1 MVTSDFGSIEAP
13 VDSGPQCARR
23 VPEPL
28 PTGPTRIVTT
38 RMRLPERQLAVLEAA
53 SATEER
59 TIAAIADDT
68 GLKPE
73 TVTGAAFDL
82 RDEGLLAVSET
93 TAEDAEL
100 TAEGRRYVDDGLP
113 EIRLYRA
120 AADASDGDDQ
130 VPMGEAIDA
139 SGLSGSAVD
148 IALSNL
154 PRKGYGTIESG
165 SLSIDPDADV
175 DADPEA
181 AALAALAAAADGADE
196 ATADGAD
203 EATDGDGMDPD
214 GAGVAPDGIP
224 ADAETLDRLAARGLV
239 DLVERTTRSVTL
251 TDAGVDALMAG
262 VEAAETVGELTPEL
276 LASGEW
282 RDVEFAAYNV
292 EADAPAMEGGRKHV
306 LRATADRVKDVLVG
320 MGFQEM
326 EGPHAD
332 SDFWINDCL
341 FMPQDHPARTHW
353 DRFALDVDPMADI
366 PPELIDRVE
375 SAHRDGWGADGDGYH
390 SPWSEAFARE
400 VALRGH
406 TTSLSMRYL
415 SGVAGA
421 ELEPPQRYFSVE
433 KVYRNDTLDPTHLLE
448 FFQIEGWVMAEDL
461 SVRDLMGTFEEFY
474 HQFGIE
480 GIRFKPHY
488 NPYTEPS
495 FELFGE
501 HPETGEEIEI
511 GNSVIFREE
520 VTAPLG
526 VDCDVMAWGLALER
540 LAMLTTGA
548 EDIRDLHG
556 TLADIEFLRNAEV
569 TH

>member
-1 MVTSDFGSIEAP
+1 
-13 VDSGPQCARR
+13 
-23 VPEPL
+23 
-28 PTGPTRIVTT
+28 
-38 RMRLPERQLAVLEAA
+38 MRLPERQLAVLEAA
-53 SATEER
+53 SATDER
-59 TIAAIADDT
+59 TIDDLAAET

-82 RDEGLLAVSET
+82 RDEGLVEVSET
-93 TAEDAEL
+93 TVDVATLSD
-100 TAEGRRYVDDGLP
+100 EGREYLDESLP
-113 EIRLYRA
+113 ETRLFRA
-120 AADASDGDDQ
+120 ALDAGAADDPVS
-130 VPMGEAIDA
+130 MGEAIGRADLA
-139 SGLSGSAVD
+139 GPEVD
-148 IALSNL
+148 IALANF
-154 PRKGYGTIESG
+154 PRKGFGSVDSG
-165 SLSIDPDADV
+165 ELTIDPSV
-175 DADPEA
+175 DPDDDPEVT
-181 AALAALAAAADGADE
+181 ALAALGDDANGDVADIDLADI
-196 ATADGAD
+196 DVD
-203 EATDGDGMDPD
+203 DD
-214 GAGVAPDGIP
+214 V
-224 ADAETLDRLAARGLV
+224 LDRLASRGLV
-239 DLVERTTRSVTL
+239 EITERTTRSVTL
-251 TDAGVDALMAG
+251 TDEGVTALMEG
-262 VEAAETVGELTPEL
+262 VEAAETVGQVTPEL
-276 LASGEW
+276 IASGEW
-282 RDVEFAAYNV
+282 RDVEFSEYDV
-292 EADAPAMEGGRKHV
+292 TADAPAVGGGRKHV
-306 LRATADRVKDVLVG
+306 LRRTADRVKDVLVG

-353 DRFALDVDPMADI
+353 DRFALDVPPMDDI
-366 PPELIDRVE
+366 PEQLIERVE
-375 SAHRDGWGADGDGYH
+375 SAHRDGYGADGDGYH

-415 SGVAGA
+415 SGYAGA

-474 HQFGIE
+474 RQFGITD
-480 GIRFKPHY
+480 IRFKPHY

-495 FELFGE
+495 FELFGK

-511 GNSVIFREE
+511 GNSGIFREE
-520 VTAPLG
+520 VTGPLG

-569 TH
+569 SY

>member
-1 MVTSDFGSIEAP
+1 
-13 VDSGPQCARR
+13 
-23 VPEPL
+23 
-28 PTGPTRIVTT
+28 
-38 RMRLPERQLAVLEAA
+38 MRLPERQLAVLEAA
-53 SATEER
+53 SATDER
-59 TIAAIADDT
+59 TIDELAAET
-68 GLKPE
+68 GLKSE

-82 RDEGLLAVSET
+82 RDEGLIEVTET
-93 TAEDAEL
+93 TVDVAHL
-100 TAEGRRYVDDGLP
+100 TDEGREYLEASLP
-113 EIRLYRA
+113 ETRLFRA
-120 AADASDGDDQ
+120 AIDAGAADDP
-130 VPMGEAIDA
+130 VPMGQVIGRADLAGPE
-139 SGLSGSAVD
+139 VD
-148 IALSNL
+148 IALANF
-154 PRKGYGTIESG
+154 PRKGFGTVDAGE
-165 SLSIDPDADV
+165 LTIDPSV
-175 DADPEA
+175 DPEDDPEA
-181 AALAALAAAADGADE
+181 TALAALADDAAEEDAAADVDDDVLE
-196 ATADGAD
+196 
-203 EATDGDGMDPD
+203 
-214 GAGVAPDGIP
+214 
-224 ADAETLDRLAARGLV
+224 RLASRGLV
-239 DLVERTTRSVTL
+239 EVTERTTRSVTL
-251 TDAGVDALMAG
+251 TDEGVTTLMEG
-262 VEAAETVGELTPEL
+262 IEAAETVAQVTPEL

-282 RDVEFAAYNV
+282 RDVEFTEYDV
-292 EADAPAMEGGRKHV
+292 EADAPDVGGGRKHV
-306 LRATADRVKDVLVG
+306 LRRTADRVKDVLVG

-353 DRFALDVDPMADI
+353 DRFALDVPPMDDI
-366 PPELIDRVE
+366 PDQLIDRVE
-375 SAHRDGWGADGDGYH
+375 SAHREGYGADGDGYH

-415 SGVAGA
+415 SGYAGA

-474 HQFGIE
+474 RQFGITD
-480 GIRFKPHY
+480 IRFKPHY

-495 FELFGE
+495 FELFGK

-511 GNSVIFREE
+511 GNSGIFREE
-520 VTAPLG
+520 VTGPLG

-569 TH
+569 SY

>member
-1 MVTSDFGSIEAP
+1 
-13 VDSGPQCARR
+13 
-23 VPEPL
+23 
-28 PTGPTRIVTT
+28 
-38 RMRLPERQLAVLEAA
+38 MRLPERQLVVLEAA
-53 SATEER
+53 SATDER
-59 TIAAIADDT
+59 TIDDLAAET

-82 RDEGLLAVSET
+82 RDEGLLTVSET
-93 TAEDAEL
+93 TTEVVEP
-100 TAEGRRYVDDGLP
+100 TEEGSRYVRDGLP
-113 EIRLYRA
+113 ESRLHQA
-120 AADASDGDDQ
+120 AVELGADDAP
-130 VPMGEAIDA
+130 VPMGQVIGAADLEGHEVDVALANFPRKGFGAIDA
-139 SGLSGSAVD
+139 GELSV
-148 IALSNL
+148 
-154 PRKGYGTIESG
+154 
-165 SLSIDPDADV
+165 DPDADPET
-175 DADPEA
+175 DPEA
-181 AALAALAAAADGADE
+181 TALAAIVERAESAS
-196 ATADGAD
+196 
-203 EATDGDGMDPD
+203 
-214 GAGVAPDGIP
+214 
-224 ADAETLDRLAARGLV
+224 DAETEGDTAAVSDDDVLDRLASRGLIE
-239 DLVERTTRSVTL
+239 LAERTTRAVML
-251 TDAGVDALMAG
+251 TDAGVDALMEG
-262 VEAAETVGELTPEL
+262 VEAAETVGQLTPEL

-282 RDVEFAAYNV
+282 RDVEFAEYDV
-292 EADAPAMEGGRKHV
+292 EADAPAVNGGRKHV

-320 MGFQEM
+320 MGFKEM

-353 DRFALDVDPMADI
+353 DRFALDVDPMDEI
-366 PPELIDRVE
+366 PEALINRVE
-375 SAHRDGWGADGDGYH
+375 AAHREGVGPDGDGYH

-400 VALRGH
+400 IALRGH

-415 SGVAGA
+415 SGYAGA

-474 HQFGIE
+474 RQFGITD
-480 GIRFKPHY
+480 IRFKPHY

-511 GNSVIFREE
+511 GNSGVFREE
-520 VTAPLG
+520 VTKPLG

-569 TH
+569 SY

>member
-1 MVTSDFGSIEAP
+1 
-13 VDSGPQCARR
+13 
-23 VPEPL
+23 
-28 PTGPTRIVTT
+28 
-38 RMRLPERQLAVLEAA
+38 MRLPERQLAVLEAA
-53 SATEER
+53 SATDER
-59 TIAAIADDT
+59 TVAEIAAET

-73 TVTGAAFDL
+73 TVAGAAFDL
-82 RDEGLLAVSET
+82 ADEGLVAVGSATDET
-93 TAEDAEL
+93 LEL
-100 TAEGRRYVDDGLP
+100 TDEGRSYVEAGLP
-113 EIRLYRA
+113 ETRLYRA
-120 AADASDGDDQ
+120 GLDAGADAKPVSMGA
-130 VPMGEAIDA
+130 VIGEA
-139 SGLSGSAVD
+139 GLEGPEVD
-148 IALSNL
+148 IALANFA
-154 PRKGYGTIESG
+154 RKGFGTVESG
-165 SLSIDPDADV
+165 ELSVDPDADP
-175 DADPEA
+175 DADAEA
-181 AALAALAAAADGADE
+181 TALAALA
-196 ATADGAD
+196 
-203 EATDGDGMDPD
+203 DGDDPAVD
-214 GAGVAPDGIP
+214 GDV
-224 ADAETLDRLAARGLV
+224 LDQLASRGLV
-239 DLVERTTRSVTL
+239 DRGESVTRTVRL
-251 TDAGVDALMAG
+251 TDDGVDALMTG
-262 VEAAETVGELTPEL
+262 VEATETVGALTPEL

-282 RDVEFAAYNV
+282 RDAEFAEYNV
-292 EADAPAMEGGRKHV
+292 EAEAETARGGRKHV
-306 LRATADRVKDVLVG
+306 LRRTADRVKDVLVG

-332 SDFWINDCL
+332 ADFWINDCL

-353 DRFALDVDPMADI
+353 DRFALDVDPMEGI
-366 PPELIDRVE
+366 PDELMARVE
-375 SAHRDGWGADGDGYH
+375 AAHRDGWGIDGDGYH
-390 SPWSEAFARE
+390 SPWSADFARE

-474 HQFGIE
+474 RQFGITD
-480 GIRFKPHY
+480 IRFKPHY

-511 GNSVIFREE
+511 GNSGVFREE
-520 VTAPLG
+520 VTGPLG

-556 TLADIEFLRNAEV
+556 TLADIDFLRNAEV
-569 TH
+569 SY